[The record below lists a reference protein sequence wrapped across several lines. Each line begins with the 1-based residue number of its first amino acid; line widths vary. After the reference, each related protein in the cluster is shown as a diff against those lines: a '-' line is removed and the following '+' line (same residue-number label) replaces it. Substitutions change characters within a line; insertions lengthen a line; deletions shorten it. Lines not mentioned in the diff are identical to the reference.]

1 MGFWSSLAGIAT
13 SFIPG
18 VGPLLAPLVSGGI
31 SALTGGNAAGGGQTA
46 TAGQV
51 NPALQSTL
59 DQIKSQGATGAA
71 DTASGMKQLDT
82 ASSTAD
88 QAGSL
93 YRAGAGGSM
102 ETLQQMLG
110 PEISTVMSQFDNAA
124 KTAAEFGP
132 RGGGR
137 TGVMAELPFKKA
149 AAAGNLIGQ
158 ARQGAV
164 AGLAD
169 TAKTQA
175 SVGQAKTAAGTAQTG
190 QALGTTAALLAPKT
204 QSENLANQNQ
214 LTMGKGIGTILGNIF
229 SGKIGTGG
237 GGGGSSSSSG
247 GYGAGGSYG
256 GVGSGADGY

>member
-31 SALTGGNAAGGGQTA
+31 NALTGGGQTA
-46 TAGQV
+46 TSQQV
-51 NPALQSTL
+51 NPALQATL
-59 DQIKSQGATGAA
+59 QQIQSQGAAGAA
-71 DTASGMKQLDT
+71 DTATGMGQLNK
-82 ASSTAD
+82 ASTSAD

-93 YRAGAGGSM
+93 YRTAAGGSM
-102 ETLQQMLG
+102 EELQSMLG

-137 TGVMAELPFKKA
+137 TGMMAELPFKKA
-149 AAAGNLIGQ
+149 AAAGGMIGD
-158 ARQGAV
+158 ARKGAV
-164 AGLAD
+164 AGMAD

-175 SVGQAKTAAGTAQTG
+175 EVGSAEGSLGTQQTG

-214 LTMGKGIGTILGNIF
+214 LAMGKGIGTILGNIF
-229 SGKIGTGG
+229 NKKGSTGG
-237 GGGGSSSSSG
+237 TT
-247 GYGAGGSYG
+247 GSY
-256 GVGSGADGY
+256 SPDLIQSSDSIPAFPGA